1 MGGSVDPSGGAQNTM
16 DFWAYDT
23 LGNAVDFGDLVAAK
37 RFAMSANSPT
47 RGMISGGTF
56 TNPTVGDN
64 IIQFITIASTGNAQ
78 TFGDISADNTHSG
91 GNGACSN
98 STRALFGGGG
108 PSYRTTVSTVQ
119 MASLGNSLD
128 FGDLTLARSYPGST
142 ASAIRAVWGGGYTGS
157 SNYVN
162 TIDFMNIAT
171 GGTSADFGDRTVAGS
186 YVSACSS
193 GHGGL

>member
-1 MGGSVDPSGGAQNTM
+1 MCFPV
-16 DFWAYDT
+16 
-23 LGNAVDFGDLVAAK
+23 
-37 RFAMSANSPT
+37 
-47 RGMISGGTF
+47 
-56 TNPTVGDN
+56 
-64 IIQFITIASTGNAQ
+64 TIK
-78 TFGDISADNTHSG
+78 F
-91 GNGACSN
+91 
-98 STRALFGGGG
+98 
-108 PSYRTTVSTVQ
+108 
-119 MASLGNSLD
+119 GNSFD

-171 GGTSADFGDRTVAGS
+171 GGTAADFGDRTVAGS